1 MIDRDVAIIGAG
13 PYGLAAA
20 AYLNKIQG
28 LAVSVFGEPMSFWR
42 TAMPKG
48 MLLRSSW
55 SASHIADPNSELTLD
70 AYKTVS
76 GNHLCAP
83 IALQRFVDY
92 GLWYQRSAVP
102 NVDPR
107 HVCRI
112 EPQSSA
118 FRLTLNDGTTFTSR
132 SVVVACGPSAFAA
145 RPSVF
150 DRVPP
155 SLAAHTSQQQDFT
168 AFANKHVA
176 VIGGGQS
183 ALESAALLREAG
195 ARVEIF
201 LRRSSV
207 HWLGWKDRIR
217 PIKPL
222 ASLLFSPADVGPAGI
237 SRLVVNP
244 NLLKQ
249 LPRVVQDRMR
259 VVSIR
264 PAGAQWL
271 VERLKD
277 IPITTQTCVARALP
291 VGDRLQLTLKD
302 QIARQSTRIVDYA
315 LLGTGYRVDTR
326 QYSFLSSVILEKL
339 SLSGGFPRLGRSFE
353 SSVPGLH
360 FLGAPAAW
368 SYGPLMYF
376 VSGTKFAAATLSRH
390 FRAITRIRA

>member
-20 AYLNKIQG
+20 AYLNKVNG
-28 LAVSVFGEPMSFWR
+28 LGVSVFGEPMSFWR

-83 IALQRFVDY
+83 IGLQRFVDY

-102 NVDPR
+102 NLDRRLVR
-107 HVCRI
+107 RI
-112 EPQSSA
+112 ESQSSA
-118 FRLTLNDGTTFTSR
+118 FRITLNDGTAFTSR
-132 SVVVACGPSAFAA
+132 SVIVACGPSAFAA

-150 DRVPP
+150 DGVPP
-155 SLAAHTSQQQDFT
+155 SLAAHSSQQQDFG
-168 AFANKHVA
+168 AFANESVA

-183 ALESAALLREAG
+183 ALESAALLHEAG
-195 ARVEIF
+195 AQVEIF

-222 ASLLFSPADVGPAGI
+222 ASLLFSPTDVGPAGI
-237 SRLVVNP
+237 SRLVANP
-244 NLLKQ
+244 NLLMQ
-249 LPRVVQDRMR
+249 LPRIVQDRMR
-259 VVSIR
+259 VISIR

-271 VERLKD
+271 QERLKNV
-277 IPITTQTCVARALP
+277 PITTQTSVTRALP
-291 VGDRLQLTLKD
+291 VGDRLQLTLND
-302 QIARQSTRIVDYA
+302 HSTRIVDYA
-315 LLGTGYRVDTR
+315 LLGTGYRVDAR
-326 QYSFLSSVILEKL
+326 RYSFLSSAILQRL
-339 SLSGGFPRLGRSFE
+339 SFSAGFPRLGPFFE

-390 FRAITRIRA
+390 FRAIGRVRA

>member
-1 MIDRDVAIIGAG
+1 MIDRDVAIVGAG

-20 AYLNKIQG
+20 AYLNKISG
-28 LAVSVFGEPMSFWR
+28 LGVSVFGEPMSFWR

-55 SASHIADPNSELTLD
+55 SASHIADPNSEFTLD
-70 AYKTVS
+70 TYKVVS

-102 NVDPR
+102 NLDHR
-107 HVCRI
+107 LVCRI

-150 DRVPP
+150 DGLPP
-155 SLAAHTSQQQDFT
+155 SLAAHSSQQQDFA

-183 ALESAALLREAG
+183 ALESAALLHEAG
-195 ARVEIF
+195 AKVEIF

-222 ASLLFSPADVGPAGI
+222 SSLLFSPTDVGPAGI
-237 SRLVVNP
+237 SRLVANP

-249 LPRVVQDRMR
+249 FPRVVQDRMR
-259 VVSIR
+259 VISVR

-271 VERLKD
+271 VERLKNV
-277 IPITTQTCVARALP
+277 PVTTQISVTRALP
-291 VGDRLQLTLKD
+291 VGDRLQLTLAD
-302 QIARQSTRIVDYA
+302 QSTRQSARIVDYA
-315 LLGTGYRVDTR
+315 LLGTGYRVDAR
-326 QYSFLSSVILEKL
+326 RYSFLSSAILHQL
-339 SLSGGFPRLGRSFE
+339 SLSGGFPRLGPSFE

-376 VSGTKFAAATLSRH
+376 VSGTKFAATTLSRH
-390 FRAITRIRA
+390 FRAIARVRA